1 MPAKRIVILTG
12 AGISAESG
20 IATFR
25 ASDGLWENHRVEDV
39 ATPEGFARNPKLV
52 HDFYNARRA
61 RLHDADVQPN
71 AAHMAIAK
79 LQRALPGQVTLVTQ
93 NVDDLH
99 ERAGSPE
106 VLHMHGSLLALRC
119 LYCDSV
125 ADNWHDDCSRETVCP
140 TCKRAGG
147 MRPDIVWFG
156 EMPYYMETV
165 EARLAECTHFA
176 AIGTSGHVYP
186 AAGFAALARHYGAE
200 ISEINLEPSERAA
213 QFHHVYRGKATVE
226 VPRWVDSM
234 LN

>member
-1 MPAKRIVILTG
+1 MTEKRIVVLTG

-52 HDFYNARRA
+52 QDFYNARRA

-71 AAHMAIAK
+71 AAHIALAR
-79 LQRALPGQVTLVTQ
+79 LQQALPGKVTLITQ

-99 ERAGSPE
+99 ERGGATE
-106 VLHMHGSLLALRC
+106 VLHMHGSLLSVRC

-125 ADNWHDDCSRETVCP
+125 QDNWHDDCSTETVCP
-140 TCKRAGG
+140 VCKRAHG

-156 EMPYYMETV
+156 EMPYYMNIIESASPIAPTSPPLAHRGRFTRQPASSPSRASGGQRRMKSTWNPVTAPVNSSIYTV
-165 EARLAECTHFA
+165 ARRR
-176 AIGTSGHVYP
+176 SRSR
-186 AAGFAALARHYGAE
+186 AGW
-200 ISEINLEPSERAA
+200 
-213 QFHHVYRGKATVE
+213 KAC
-226 VPRWVDSM
+226 
-234 LN
+234 

>member
-1 MPAKRIVILTG
+1 MADKRIVILTG

-52 HDFYNARRA
+52 HEFYNARRA

-71 AAHMAIAK
+71 AAHIALAR
-79 LQRALPGQVTLVTQ
+79 LQQALPGRVTLVTQ

-99 ERAGSPE
+99 ERAGSTE

-125 ADNWHDDCSRETVCP
+125 AHDWHGDCSQQTACP

-156 EMPYYMETV
+156 EMPYYMETI
-165 EARLAECTHFA
+165 EEKLAACTHFA

-186 AAGFAALARHYGAE
+186 AAGFAALARHYGAD
-200 ISEINLEPSERAA
+200 ISEINLEPSEGAT
-213 QFHHVYRGKATVE
+213 QFHHVSRGRATAV